1 MTTSILRALAACALC
16 LPIFATAGCG
26 SARSDGASTLLAPQT
41 GSFIGRRVWVE
52 ATPGADAP
60 AEEAKA
66 NRKKTKPEQPQT
78 QVDEEYITR
87 GGFR

>member
-1 MTTSILRALAACALC
+1 
-16 LPIFATAGCG
+16 
-26 SARSDGASTLLAPQT
+26 
-41 GSFIGRRVWVE
+41 VWVE
-52 ATPGADAP
+52 AAPGADAP

-66 NRKKTKPEQPQT
+66 NRKKTKPEPPQT